1 MATYVVKE
9 RSQYLQK
16 ASITGAERIV
26 VSGSEYIT
34 PDQILERAGIK
45 AGGLIVYVDT
55 VQALKNKTYEG
66 YTLGDA
72 CSRGVATSSSSNT
85 TTLVPLSL
93 LKSYAQKQ
101 ITTSSKLPASLVSG
115 LATVATSGKFTDLV
129 DAPTIPKVSAIDD
142 NSFEIDGQTYNIS
155 SVGGDYLPISG
166 GQLTGD
172 LWLKNPSS
180 DFGSTIYFG
189 NKASNGTG
197 YVYITEESNNILT
210 IYSSAGIR
218 FKTISTATLTFNGDK
233 IVTVANKATAS
244 AYGVVKVGASR
255 NSAITATTGSAVANR
270 FYGVEMDINGKLFVN
285 VPWSGG
291 EGSSM
296 SSLEIFQKIGSDEPH
311 LERKRGYFN
320 NVYQDY
326 IHADHRAF
334 RWLSSG
340 SKQFVLMVSAKKNS
354 RSKNSKPMQD
364 GNVRTK
370 KGWCVAMG
378 QYANTEFAQENVEL
392 NINDLR
398 EYILHKYVFVEGYTK
413 SQVQEMS
420 YDTFSK
426 LSPSLR
432 KGFGTNVLSIK
443 SVKTF
448 GIALRC
454 KNPEFESLM
463 TSGHTHGIHC
473 QDIQSVPRYLYSSV
487 AKMYV
492 HINRRE
498 CSINFGFIR

>member
-26 VSGSEYIT
+26 VNGSEYIT
-34 PDQILERAGIK
+34 PDQILERAGLQ
-45 AGGLIVYVDT
+45 ARGVIVYLDT

-66 YTLGDA
+66 YTLGEA

-85 TTLVPLSL
+85 ATLVPLSL

-115 LATVATSGKFTDLV
+115 LATVAISGKFEDLEGK
-129 DAPTIPKVSAIDD
+129 PYAIDD
-142 NSFEIDGQTYNIS
+142 NSFVIDGHTYNIS

-172 LWLKNPSS
+172 LWLKKTSS
-180 DFGSTIYFG
+180 DFGSAIYFG
-189 NKASNGTG
+189 NKASDGTG
-197 YVYITEESNNILT
+197 YVYIKEATNNILT

-218 FKTISTATLTFNGDK
+218 LNTISTATLTFNGNK

-244 AYGVVKVGASR
+244 SYGVVKVGASR
-255 NSAITATTGSAVANR
+255 ESAITATTGSTVADR
-270 FYGVEMDINGKLFVN
+270 YYGVEIDSNGKLFVN
-285 VPWSGG
+285 VPWSEGG
-291 EGSSM
+291 GSSM
-296 SSLEIFQKIGSDEPH
+296 SPLEIFQKMGGEEPH
-311 LERKRGYFN
+311 LERKKGNFTTGYK
-320 NVYQDY
+320 DY
-326 IHADHRAF
+326 ILADHRAF

-340 SKQFVLMVSAKKNS
+340 SRQFVLMVSAKKNS
-354 RSKNSKPMQD
+354 RSKNSKWMLD

-378 QYANTEFAQENVEL
+378 RYADTEFAKENGL
-392 NINDLR
+392 LDINDLR
-398 EYILHKYVFVEGYTK
+398 EYILHTYVFVEGYTK
-413 SQVQEMS
+413 SQVEAMS
-420 YDTFSK
+420 YSDFCA
-426 LSPSLR
+426 LSPTLQ
-432 KGFGTNVLSIK
+432 KGFGTNVLSLK

-454 KNPEFESLM
+454 KNPEFEERM
-463 TSGHTHGIHC
+463 TSGHSHGIHC
-473 QDIQSVPRYLYSSV
+473 QDIEGYPRYLYSSV

-498 CSINFGFIR
+498 CSIDFGFIR

>member
-26 VSGSEYIT
+26 VNGSEYIT
-34 PDQILERAGIK
+34 PDQILERAGIQ
-45 AGGLIVYVDT
+45 AGRLLVYVDT

-72 CSRGVATSSSSNT
+72 CSRGVATSSSSGD

-101 ITTSSKLPASLVSG
+101 ITTSSKLSASLVSG
-115 LATVATSGKFTDLV
+115 LATVATSGKFKDLV
-129 DAPTIPKVSAIDD
+129 DKPTIPEAYAIDD
-142 NSFEIDGQTYNIS
+142 NSFVIDGHTYDIS
-155 SVGGDYLPISG
+155 SLGVSYLPISG

-172 LWLKNPSS
+172 LWLKKPSS

-189 NKASNGTG
+189 NKASDGTG
-197 YVYITEESNNILT
+197 YVYITEGSNNILT
-210 IYSSAGIR
+210 IYSSAGIK
-218 FKTISTATLTFNGDK
+218 FNTISTGTLTFNGNK
-233 IVTVANKATAS
+233 IVTVADKATAS

-255 NSAITATTGSAVANR
+255 TAAITATTGSTMADR
-270 FYGVEMDINGKLFVN
+270 YYGVEIDGNGKLFVN
-285 VPWSGG
+285 VPWSDGG
-291 EGSSM
+291 GSSM
-296 SSLEIFQKIGSDEPH
+296 SPLEIFQKMGGVEPK
-311 LERKRGYFN
+311 LERKRGDFN
-320 NVYQDY
+320 NGYNDY
-326 IHADHRAF
+326 ILVTHRAF
-334 RWLSSG
+334 GWLSSG

-354 RSKNSKPMQD
+354 RSAYSKWMQD
-364 GNVRTK
+364 GNARKK

-378 QYANTEFAQENVEL
+378 ENAEKEFAQESPSFD
-392 NINDLR
+392 ITDLR
-398 EYILHKYVFVEGYTK
+398 EYILHTYVFVEGYTK
-413 SQVQEMS
+413 AQVQAMS
-420 YDTFSK
+420 YATFSN

-432 KGFGTNVLSIK
+432 KGFGTKVLSIK

-454 KNPEFESLM
+454 KNPEFENLK
-463 TSGHTHGIHC
+463 TSGHHNGIHC
-473 QDIQSVPRYLYSSV
+473 QDIKGYPRYLYSSV

-492 HINRRE
+492 HIDSHN

>member
-26 VSGSEYIT
+26 VNGSEYIT
-34 PDQILERAGIK
+34 PDQILERAGIQ
-45 AGGLIVYVDT
+45 AGGVIVYVDT

-66 YTLGDA
+66 YTLGEA

-85 TTLVPLSL
+85 ATLVPLSL

-101 ITTSSKLPASLVSG
+101 ITTSSKLSASLVSG
-115 LATVATSGKFTDLV
+115 LATVATSGKFKDLEGK
-129 DAPTIPKVSAIDD
+129 PYAIDE
-142 NSFEIDGQTYNIS
+142 NSFVIDGYTYDIS
-155 SVGGDYLPISG
+155 SLGGDYLPISG

-172 LWLKNPSS
+172 LWLKKTSS

-189 NKASNGTG
+189 NKASDGTG
-197 YVYITEESNNILT
+197 YVYIKEATNNILT

-218 FKTISTATLTFNGDK
+218 LNTISTGTLTFNGNK
-233 IVTVANKATAS
+233 VVTVANKATAS
-244 AYGVVKVGASR
+244 SYGVVKVGASR
-255 NSAITATTGSAVANR
+255 NSAITAITGSTVADR
-270 FYGVEMDINGKLFVN
+270 YYGVEIDSNGKLFVN
-285 VPWSGG
+285 VPWSEGG
-291 EGSSM
+291 GSSM
-296 SSLEIFQKIGSDEPH
+296 SPLEIFQKMGGEEPH
-311 LERKRGYFN
+311 LERKKGSFTTGYK
-320 NVYQDY
+320 DY
-326 IHADHRAF
+326 ILADHRAF

-340 SKQFVLMVSAKKNS
+340 SRQFVLMVSAKKNS
-354 RSKNSKPMQD
+354 RSKNSKWMLD

-378 QYANTEFAQENVEL
+378 RYADTEFAKENGL
-392 NINDLR
+392 LDINDLR
-398 EYILHKYVFVEGYTK
+398 EYILHTYVFVEGYTK
-413 SQVQEMS
+413 SQVEAMS
-420 YDTFSK
+420 YGDFCA
-426 LSPSLR
+426 LSPTLQ
-432 KGFGTNVLSIK
+432 KGFGTNVLSLK

-454 KNPEFESLM
+454 KNPEFEERM
-463 TSGHTHGIHC
+463 TSGHSHGIHC
-473 QDIQSVPRYLYSSV
+473 QDIEGYPRYLYSSV

-498 CSINFGFIR
+498 CSIDFGFIR

>member
-16 ASITGAERIV
+16 ASITGTERIV
-26 VSGSEYIT
+26 VNGSEYIT
-34 PDQILERAGIK
+34 PDQILERAGIQ
-45 AGGLIVYVDT
+45 AGGVIVYVDT

-66 YTLGDA
+66 YTLGEA

-85 TTLVPLSL
+85 ATLVPLSL

-101 ITTSSKLPASLVSG
+101 ITTSSKLSASLVSG
-115 LATVATSGKFTDLV
+115 LATVATSGKFADLEGK
-129 DAPTIPKVSAIDD
+129 PYAIDD
-142 NSFEIDGQTYNIS
+142 NSFVIDGHTYDLS
-155 SVGGDYLPISG
+155 SLGVSYLPISG

-189 NKASNGTG
+189 NKSTSGTG
-197 YVYITEESNNILT
+197 YVYITEASNNILT
-210 IYSSAGIR
+210 IYASAGIR
-218 FKTISTATLTFNGDK
+218 LNTIPTGTLTFNGNK
-233 IVTVANKATAS
+233 VVTVANKATAS
-244 AYGVVKVGASR
+244 SYGVVKVGASR
-255 NSAITATTGSAVANR
+255 ASAITATTGSTVANR
-270 FYGVEMDINGKLFVN
+270 YYGVEIDSNGKLFVN

-296 SSLEIFQKIGSDEPH
+296 SPLEIFQKMGGEEPH
-311 LERKRGYFN
+311 LERKRGSFTN
-320 NVYQDY
+320 GFQDY
-326 IHADHRAF
+326 VLIDHSAY
-334 RWLSSG
+334 RWLSNG
-340 SKQFVLMVSAKKNS
+340 NRQFVLMVSAKKNS
-354 RSKNSKPMQD
+354 RSGKSKWMLD

-378 QYANTEFAQENVEL
+378 RYAATEFAQENEVW

-398 EYILHKYVFVEGYTK
+398 EYILHTYVFVEGYTK
-413 SQVQEMS
+413 SQIQTMS
-420 YDTFSK
+420 YDTFST
-426 LSPSLR
+426 LSSTLR
-432 KGFGTNVLSIK
+432 KGFGTNVHSIK
-443 SVKTF
+443 SVKIF

-454 KNPEFESLM
+454 RNPEFENLM

-473 QDIQSVPRYLYSSV
+473 QSIQGHPRYLYSSV

-492 HINRRE
+492 HINSSK
-498 CSINFGFIR
+498 CSIDFGFIR

>member
-16 ASITGAERIV
+16 ASVTGTERIV

-34 PDQILERAGIK
+34 PDQILERAGLQ
-45 AGGLIVYVDT
+45 AGIVYVDT

-66 YTLGDA
+66 YTLGEA

-85 TTLVPLSL
+85 ATLVPLSL

-101 ITTSSKLPASLVSG
+101 ITTSSKLSASLVSG
-115 LATVATSGKFTDLV
+115 LATVATSGKFEDLEGK
-129 DAPTIPKVSAIDD
+129 PYAIDE
-142 NSFEIDGQTYNIS
+142 NSFVIDGFTYDIS
-155 SVGGDYLPISG
+155 SLGGSYLPISG

-172 LWLKNPSS
+172 LWLKKTSS

-197 YVYITEESNNILT
+197 YVYIQEESNNILT

-218 FKTISTATLTFNGDK
+218 LNTISTATLTFNGNK

-244 AYGVVKVGASR
+244 SYGVVKVGASR
-255 NSAITATTGSAVANR
+255 NSAITATTGSTVADR
-270 FYGVEMDINGKLFVN
+270 YYGVEIDSNGKLFVN
-285 VPWSGG
+285 VPWSEGG
-291 EGSSM
+291 GSSM
-296 SSLEIFQKIGSDEPH
+296 SPLEIFQKMGGEEPH
-311 LERKRGYFN
+311 LERKKGNFTTGYK
-320 NVYQDY
+320 DY
-326 IHADHRAF
+326 ILADHRAF

-340 SKQFVLMVSAKKNS
+340 SRQFVLMVSAKKNS
-354 RSKNSKPMQD
+354 RSKNSKWMLD

-378 QYANTEFAQENVEL
+378 RYADTEFAKENGL
-392 NINDLR
+392 LDINDLR
-398 EYILHKYVFVEGYTK
+398 EYILHTYVFVEGYTK
-413 SQVQEMS
+413 SQVEAMS
-420 YDTFSK
+420 YSDFCA
-426 LSPSLR
+426 LSPTLQ
-432 KGFGTNVLSIK
+432 KGFGTNVLSLK

-454 KNPEFESLM
+454 KNPEFEERM
-463 TSGHTHGIHC
+463 TSGHSHGIHC
-473 QDIQSVPRYLYSSV
+473 QDIEGYPRYLYSSV

-498 CSINFGFIR
+498 CSIDFGFIR

>member
-16 ASITGAERIV
+16 ASITGTERIV
-26 VSGSEYIT
+26 VNGSEYIT
-34 PDQILERAGIK
+34 PDQILERAGIQ
-45 AGGLIVYVDT
+45 AGIVYVDT

-66 YTLGDA
+66 YTLGEA
-72 CSRGVATSSSSNT
+72 CSRGVATSSSSGD

-93 LKSYAQKQ
+93 LKSYAQTR
-101 ITTSSKLPASLVSG
+101 ITSSSKLSASLISG
-115 LATVATSGKFTDLV
+115 LATVAKSGKYTDLV
-129 DAPTIPKVSAIDD
+129 DKPAIPEVHAIDD
-142 NSFEIDGQTYNIS
+142 NSFEIDGHTYNIS
-155 SVGGDYLPISG
+155 SVGGSYLPISG

-172 LWLKNPSS
+172 LWLKNTT

-189 NKASNGTG
+189 NKASDGTG

-218 FKTISTATLTFNGDK
+218 LKTMTTGTLTFNGNK
-233 IVTVANKATAS
+233 VVTVANKATAS
-244 AYGVVKVGASR
+244 AYGVVKVCASR
-255 NSAITATTGSAVANR
+255 GSAITATTGSTTTDR
-270 FYGVEMDINGKLFVN
+270 YYGVEMDSNGKLFVN

-291 EGSSM
+291 GGSSM
-296 SSLEIFQKIGSDEPH
+296 SSLEIFQKIGSDEPR

-320 NVYQDY
+320 NGYQDY

-364 GNVRTK
+364 GNIRTK

-378 QYANTEFAQENVEL
+378 QYANTEFAQEDVEL
-392 NINDLR
+392 NINGLR
-398 EYILHKYVFVEGYTK
+398 EYILHTYVFVEGYTK

-454 KNPEFESLM
+454 KNPEFENLM

-498 CSINFGFIR
+498 CSINFGFIQ

>member
-16 ASITGAERIV
+16 ASITGTERIV
-26 VSGSEYIT
+26 VNGSEYIT
-34 PDQILERAGIK
+34 PDQILERAGIQ
-45 AGGLIVYVDT
+45 AGIVYVDT

-66 YTLGDA
+66 YTLGEA
-72 CSRGVATSSSSNT
+72 CSRGVATSSSSGD

-93 LKSYAQKQ
+93 LKSYAQTR
-101 ITTSSKLPASLVSG
+101 ITSSSKLSASLISG
-115 LATVATSGKFTDLV
+115 LATVAKSGKYTDLV
-129 DAPTIPKVSAIDD
+129 DKPAIPEVHAIDD
-142 NSFEIDGQTYNIS
+142 NSFEIDGHTYNIS
-155 SVGGDYLPISG
+155 SVGGSYLPISG

-172 LWLKNPSS
+172 LWLKNTT

-189 NKASNGTG
+189 NKASDGTG

-218 FKTISTATLTFNGDK
+218 LKTMTTGTLTFNGNK
-233 IVTVANKATAS
+233 VVTVANKATAS
-244 AYGVVKVGASR
+244 AYGVVKVCASR
-255 NSAITATTGSAVANR
+255 GSAITATTGSTTTDR
-270 FYGVEMDINGKLFVN
+270 YYGVEMDSNGKLFVN

-291 EGSSM
+291 GGSSM
-296 SSLEIFQKIGSDEPH
+296 SSLEIFQKIGSDEPR

-320 NVYQDY
+320 NGYQDD

-364 GNVRTK
+364 GNIRTK

-378 QYANTEFAQENVEL
+378 QYANTEFAQEDVEL
-392 NINDLR
+392 NINGLR
-398 EYILHKYVFVEGYTK
+398 EYILHTYVFVEGYTK

-454 KNPEFESLM
+454 KNPEFENLM

-498 CSINFGFIR
+498 CSINFGFIQ

>member
-16 ASITGAERIV
+16 ASVTGTERIV
-26 VSGSEYIT
+26 VNGSEYIT

-142 NSFEIDGQTYNIS
+142 NSFMIDGYIYDIS
-155 SVGGDYLPISG
+155 ALGVSYLPISG

-172 LWLKNPSS
+172 LWLKNTSS
-180 DFGSTIYFG
+180 EFGSTIYFG
-189 NKASNGTG
+189 NKASDGTG
-197 YVYITEESNNILT
+197 YVYITEASNNILT

-218 FKTISTATLTFNGDK
+218 FNTIPTATLTFNGNK

-255 NSAITATTGSAVANR
+255 TSAITATTGSTMADR
-270 FYGVEMDINGKLFVN
+270 YYGVEIDSNGKLFVN
-285 VPWSGG
+285 VPWSDGG
-291 EGSSM
+291 GSSM
-296 SSLEIFQKIGSDEPH
+296 SPLEIFQKMGCEEPH
-311 LERKRGYFN
+311 LERKKGSFN
-320 NVYQDY
+320 NGYQDY
-326 IHADHRAF
+326 ILVDHHAF

-354 RSKNSKPMQD
+354 RSSKSRWMLD
-364 GNVRTK
+364 GKARTK

-378 QYANTEFAQENVEL
+378 QNADTEFAQENSVW
-392 NINDLR
+392 NINELR
-398 EYILHKYVFVEGYTK
+398 EYILHTYVFVEGYTK
-413 SQVQEMS
+413 SQVQAMS
-420 YDTFSK
+420 YSAFSSLPK
-426 LSPSLR
+426 TLR
-432 KGFGTNVLSIK
+432 KGFGANVLSIK

-454 KNPEFESLM
+454 KNPEFENLM
-463 TSGHTHGIHC
+463 TSNHTHGIHC
-473 QDIQSVPRYLYSSV
+473 QDIRGYPRYLYSSV

-492 HINRRE
+492 HINSSE
-498 CSINFGFIR
+498 CSIDFGFIR